1 MKPKKSGFLLLAF
14 CLPMKLKKRGSLPT
28 IYCLAALLIGCNNQL
43 SNVEY
48 GNQHQILHAGNGAE
62 PQDLDPHITTGIPE
76 YDIQKTLFEGLTGK
90 NPHTLE
96 PIPGVAE
103 SWTVSD
109 DGKQYIFILRQ
120 DARWSNGD
128 PVTAHDFVYS
138 WKRILSPKLAGDY
151 SYMLYCID
159 NAEQYYTGKIQDF
172 GQVGVKALD
181 DHTLQVQ
188 LKNPTPYFLQLL
200 DHHSMFPVH
209 RATIERFGAMDERGT
224 QWTRAGNL
232 VGNGPFQLKTW
243 EINKILVV
251 EKNPHYWNADNI
263 RLQEIHFYPVE
274 DLNTEERMFR
284 TGQLHLTLAGYVAI
298 EKIAPYKNENPD
310 LIHITPGYATYYYEF
325 NVTRKPFDDVRV
337 RRALAMAIDR
347 QQIVDKV
354 AKGGQLPAYALTPPD
369 PYGYQPKA
377 AIEYNVTKA
386 RALLAEAGYP
396 DGKGFPKFELLYN
409 TAENHQK
416 IATAI
421 QQMWKT
427 NLNIDM
433 QLSNQEWK
441 VYINTRNNLE
451 HDIARAGWL
460 ADYVDPSNFLDILLS
475 YGGNNRSGWKNA
487 EYDRLLSQAAA
498 TADTEARY
506 AVLQRAEQLIV
517 DEVPVIPI
525 YYYSDIHLVASSV
538 RNWQDNIMK
547 YHPFND
553 MYLSAD

>member
-1 MKPKKSGFLLLAF
+1 MKDDQRDLAMKSKKSGLFLLAM
-14 CLPMKLKKRGSLPT
+14 CLT
-28 IYCLAALLIGCNNQL
+28 LLNGCNNQGG
-43 SNVEY
+43 NVEY

-76 YDIQKTLFEGLTGK
+76 YDIQKTLFEGLAAK
-90 NPHTLE
+90 NPRTLE
-96 PIPGVAE
+96 PIPGAAE
-103 SWTVSD
+103 SWTISP
-109 DGKQYIFILRQ
+109 DGKLYTFMLRKN
-120 DARWSNGD
+120 ARWSNGD

-138 WKRILSPKLAGDY
+138 WKRILSAKMAADH

-172 GQVGVKALD
+172 EQVGVKALN
-181 DHTLQVQ
+181 DHTLQVR
-188 LKNPTPYFLQLL
+188 LKNPTPFFLQLL

-209 RATIERFGAMDERGT
+209 QPTIEKFGAMDERGT

-232 VGNGPFQLKTW
+232 VGNGPFKLKTW
-243 EINKILVV
+243 EVNKILVV
-251 EKNPHYWNADNI
+251 EKNPNYWDTANI
-263 RLQEIHFYPVE
+263 RLQQIHFHPIE

-284 TGQLHLTLAGYVAI
+284 TGQIHLTLAGYVAI
-298 EKIAPYKNENPD
+298 EKIATYKKENPE
-310 LIHITPGYATYYYEF
+310 LIHITPGYASYYYEF
-325 NVTRKPFDDVRV
+325 NTTRKPFDDVRV

-377 AIEYNVTKA
+377 AIEYDVTKA
-386 RALLAEAGYP
+386 RSLLAAAGYA

-427 NLNIDM
+427 NLNINA

-441 VYINTRNNLE
+441 VYINSRNNLE

-475 YGGNNRSGWKNA
+475 YSGNNRAGWKNV
-487 EYDRLLSQAAA
+487 EYDRLLNQAAA
-498 TADTEARY
+498 TADSEARY
-506 AVLQRAEQLIV
+506 AILQQAEQLIV

-525 YYYSDIHLVASSV
+525 YYYSDIHLVANSV

-553 MYLSAD
+553 MYLSTD

>member
-1 MKPKKSGFLLLAF
+1 
-14 CLPMKLKKRGSLPT
+14 MKLKSPIIFLC
-28 IYCLAALLIGCNNQL
+28 ICLSTLLNACGKQV

-48 GNQHQILHAGNGAE
+48 GNQHQILHAGNGTE

-76 YDIQKTLFEGLTGK
+76 YHIQLALFEGLARK
-90 NPHTLE
+90 DPRSLE

-103 SWTVSD
+103 SWTISPD
-109 DGKQYIFILRQ
+109 SKLYTFSIRQ
-120 DARWSNGD
+120 NARWSNGD
-128 PVTAHDFVYS
+128 SVTAHDFVYS
-138 WKRILSPKLAGDY
+138 WKRILSPKIASDY
-151 SYMLYCID
+151 SYILYCID

-172 GQVGVKALD
+172 AQVGVQALD
-181 DHTLQVQ
+181 DFTLQVR

-200 DHHSMFPVH
+200 DHHSTYPVH
-209 RATIERFGAMDERGT
+209 RPTIEKFGAIDERGT

-232 VGNGPFQLKTW
+232 VGNGPFSLKTW
-243 EINKILVV
+243 EVNKILTV
-251 EKNPHYWNADNI
+251 EKNPNYWGADNI

-284 TGQLHLTLAGYVAI
+284 SGQLHVTLSGYIAI
-298 EKIAPYKNENPD
+298 EKIATYKNENPE
-310 LIHITPGYATYYYEF
+310 LIHIHPGYATYYYEF
-325 NVTRKPFDDVRV
+325 NTTRKPFDEVRV

-354 AKGGQLPAYALTPPD
+354 AKGGQLPAYTLTPPD
-369 PYGYQPKA
+369 PYGYKPKA
-377 AIEYNVTKA
+377 AIEYDVAKA

-396 DGKGFPKFELLYN
+396 DGRGFPKFELLYN

-421 QQMWKT
+421 QQMWKI
-427 NLNIDM
+427 NLNINA

-441 VYINTRNNLE
+441 VYLNSRNNLE

-475 YGGNNRSGWKNA
+475 YSGNNRTGWKNA
-487 EYDRLLSQAAA
+487 EYDRLINQAAA
-498 TADTEARY
+498 TNDTEARY
-506 AVLQRAEQLIV
+506 GILQQAEQLIV
-517 DEVPVIPI
+517 DEVPIIPI
-525 YYYSDIHLVASSV
+525 YYYSGIHLVAKSV
-538 RNWQDNIMK
+538 KNWQDNIMK